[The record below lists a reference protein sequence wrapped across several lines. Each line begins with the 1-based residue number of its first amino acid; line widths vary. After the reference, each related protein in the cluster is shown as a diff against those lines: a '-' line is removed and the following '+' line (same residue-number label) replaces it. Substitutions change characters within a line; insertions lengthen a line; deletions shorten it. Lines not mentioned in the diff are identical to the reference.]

1 MKKVLLILATAA
13 LFATAQSSEKDTIAP
28 AKKWG
33 YKLSGFVSPQL
44 FMDSRQVVSG
54 REDMMLFYPKPI
66 ENDVNGN
73 DLNAGGNLNMLAIST
88 RLALSFWGP
97 DVLGAKTSAYI
108 EGDFT
113 GATDASINLFR
124 LRHGYIDMK
133 WRSTELLMGQYWH
146 PMVIHEVMPGTRP
159 LNMGAPFHPYARFVQ
174 TRLSQRIGQ
183 MELLGVAAFQLDN
196 KSTGPDGGSTK
207 YLKATT
213 IPELN
218 FQLRYRGERL
228 FLGAAYHL
236 LVIQPRLSV
245 TDSAGH
251 IFKTGT
257 KVPSHSLT
265 VFGKYEFPHFS
276 LRSQVVWGNNLS
288 SISMMGGYIES
299 PFDEIT
305 KSYSY
310 QPFGCT
316 TAWVDFGMSKGK
328 WRPGI
333 FAGYGKNNAFGAR
346 LENGSTVYGR
356 GFEIESLWRVQP
368 RIAFYPSEK
377 LGLFFEVEYTRAY
390 YGEEDLLTGPLC
402 YKPGYPV
409 SNTRFILQAVYNF

>member
-1 MKKVLLILATAA
+1 MASAA
-13 LFATAQSSEKDTIAP
+13 HASEKDSTSTKSKP
-28 AKKWG
+28 WG

-44 FMDSRQVVSG
+44 FLDSRQVVSG

-66 ENDVNGN
+66 ERDANGT
-73 DLNAGGNLNMLAIST
+73 DINAGGNLNMLAIST
-88 RLALSFWGP
+88 RLALSLYGP

-133 WRSTELLMGQYWH
+133 WHSTELLMGQFWH

-174 TRLSQRIGQ
+174 TRLSQLVGP

-196 KSTGPDGGSTK
+196 KSAGPDGGSTK

-245 TDSAGH
+245 TDSAGNV
-251 IFKTGT
+251 FKTGT

-265 VFGKYEFPHFS
+265 MFGKYEFPHFS

-299 PFDEIT
+299 PFDETT
-305 KSYSY
+305 KGYSY
-310 QPFGCT
+310 TPFGCT
-316 TAWVDFGMSKGK
+316 TAWVDFGKSTGK
-328 WRPGI
+328 WRYGI
-333 FAGYGKNNAFGAR
+333 FMGYGVNNDFGKT
-346 LENGSTVYGR
+346 LEAGSTVYGR
-356 GFEIESLWRVQP
+356 GFEIESMWRVQP
-368 RIAFYPSEK
+368 RIAFYPREK
-377 LGLFFEVEYTRAY
+377 FGLFFEVEHTNVN
-390 YGEEDLLTGPLC
+390 YGAWDVAKNEYVPDHQ
-402 YKPGYPV
+402 V
-409 SNTRFILQAVYNF
+409 ANTRFILSAIYNF

>member
-1 MKKVLLILATAA
+1 MASAA
-13 LFATAQSSEKDTIAP
+13 HASEKDSTSTKSKP
-28 AKKWG
+28 WG

-44 FMDSRQVVSG
+44 FLDSRQVVSG

-66 ENDVNGN
+66 ERDANGT
-73 DLNAGGNLNMLAIST
+73 DINAGGNLNMLAIST
-88 RLALSFWGP
+88 RLALSLYGP
-97 DVLGAKTSAYI
+97 DVLGANTSAYI

-124 LRHGYIDMK
+124 LRHAYIDMR
-133 WRSTELLMGQYWH
+133 WQSTELLMGQFWH

-174 TRLSQRIGQ
+174 TRLSQLVGP

-196 KSTGPDGGSTK
+196 KSAGPDGGSTK

-245 TDSAGH
+245 TDSAGNV
-251 IFKTGT
+251 FKTGT

-299 PFDEIT
+299 PFDETT

-310 QPFGCT
+310 TPFGCT
-316 TAWVDFGMSKGK
+316 TAWVDFGKSTGK
-328 WRPGI
+328 WRYGI
-333 FAGYGKNNAFGAR
+333 FMGYGVNNDFGKT
-346 LENGSTVYGR
+346 LETGSTVYGR
-356 GFEIESLWRVQP
+356 GFEIESMWRVQP
-368 RIAFYPSEK
+368 RIAFYPREK
-377 LGLFFEVEYTRAY
+377 FGLFFEVEHTNVN
-390 YGEEDLLTGPLC
+390 YGAWDVAKNEYVPDHQ
-402 YKPGYPV
+402 V
-409 SNTRFILQAVYNF
+409 ANTRFILSAIYNF

>member
-1 MKKVLLILATAA
+1 MKKVLLIFATAA
-13 LFATAQSSEKDTIAP
+13 LFATAQSSEKDTVPP

-44 FMDSRQVVSG
+44 FYDSRQVVSG

-66 ENDVNGN
+66 QNDVNGN
-73 DLNAGGNLNMLAIST
+73 DLNAVPNLNMLAIST

-133 WRSTELLMGQYWH
+133 WHSTELLMGQFWH

-174 TRLSQRIGQ
+174 TRLSQRVGP

-196 KSTGPDGGSTK
+196 KSAGPDGGSTK

-213 IPELN
+213 TPELN
-218 FQLRYRGERL
+218 FQLRYRGDRL

-251 IFKTGT
+251 EFKTGT
-257 KVPSHSLT
+257 RVPSHSLT

-288 SISMMGGYIES
+288 AISMMGGYIES
-299 PFDEIT
+299 PFDETT

-333 FAGYGKNNAFGAR
+333 FAGYGKNNDFGKT
-346 LENGSTVYGR
+346 LENGSQVYGR

-377 LGLFFEVEYTRAY
+377 IGLFFEVEYTRAN

-409 SNTRFILQAVYNF
+409 SNTRIILQAIYNF

>member
-1 MKKVLLILATAA
+1 MKKVLLIFATAA

-44 FMDSRQVVSG
+44 FYDSRQVVSG

-113 GATDASINLFR
+113 GATDASINLLR

-174 TRLSQRIGQ
+174 ARLSQHIGP
-183 MELLGVAAFQLDN
+183 MELLGAAAFQLDN
-196 KSTGPDGGSTK
+196 KSAGPDGGSTK
-207 YLKATT
+207 YLKASS

-218 FQLRYRGERL
+218 FQLRYCGDRL

-236 LVIQPRLSV
+236 LVIQPRLSA
-245 TDSAGH
+245 TDSAGLK
-251 IFKTGT
+251 FKTGT

-288 SISMMGGYIES
+288 AISMMGGYIES
-299 PFDEIT
+299 PFDETT

-377 LGLFFEVEYTRAY
+377 LGFFFEVEYTRAY